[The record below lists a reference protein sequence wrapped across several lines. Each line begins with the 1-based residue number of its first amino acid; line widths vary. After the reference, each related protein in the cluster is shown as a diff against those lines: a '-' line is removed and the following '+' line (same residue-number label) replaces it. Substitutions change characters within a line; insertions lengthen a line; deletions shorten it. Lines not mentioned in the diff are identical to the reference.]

1 MVRLGYLTWT
11 EFAYLLV
18 YSFIYVWKVLQ
29 PFGIFW
35 KWRKNLNL
43 KLKSFYRMSPPQ
55 NFTGRT
61 LTEVKA
67 AEIKQLVEKVAPFC
81 WAQHE
86 TFLPNWTL
94 ISIQSYVYNLIWKKE
109 TQSVKVSCIINTNI
123 LFDEQKN
130 NLLMG
135 TCEKNNG

>member
-1 MVRLGYLTWT
+1 MHYIT
-11 EFAYLLV
+11 
-18 YSFIYVWKVLQ
+18 SFSFNNATSTLSWPTDPNQ
-29 PFGIFW
+29 PKFQIIFH
-35 KWRKNLNL
+35 N
-43 KLKSFYRMSPPQ
+43 MSSPQ
-55 NFTGRT
+55 VFIRRN

-109 TQSVKVSCIINTNI
+109 TQSVKLSCIFDTNI
-123 LFDEQKN
+123 LFDEPKKKKN